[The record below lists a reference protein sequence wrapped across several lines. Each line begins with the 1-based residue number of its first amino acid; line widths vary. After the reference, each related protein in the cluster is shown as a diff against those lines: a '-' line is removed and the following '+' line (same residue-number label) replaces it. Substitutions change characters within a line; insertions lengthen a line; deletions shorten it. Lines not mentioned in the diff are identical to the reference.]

1 MWGMCCNSPRQASSW
16 KPATTANCASKWDFR
31 KFHPSVEWFLRVRS
45 LRSKSQTLC
54 GSILI
59 VFCVAFF
66 NSAGILCRVLFLL
79 VGPDIWPRTRL
90 WFYACLKSEGDVA
103 LCADTWLCSCP
114 PSALTVWKG
123 LFWALSLTAWHDP
136 VCPLEPCLWVA
147 QLTTC
152 LLEAIWLC
160 SLNSGQIGKQRK
172 SGFLVCRA
180 LLLHSEWN
188 LLCLLSRKGN

>member
-1 MWGMCCNSPRQASSW
+1 MCCNSPRQASSW

-114 PSALTVWKG
+114 PICSHCLERTFLSSLVNSVTWSGLSSGTLPLSCSIDYVSIGGDLTLLPELRPNWQAEEEWVLGLQNTSA
-123 LFWALSLTAWHDP
+123 ALWMKSL
-136 VCPLEPCLWVA
+136 V
-147 QLTTC
+147 
-152 LLEAIWLC
+152 
-160 SLNSGQIGKQRK
+160 SLKQKR
-172 SGFLVCRA
+172 
-180 LLLHSEWN
+180 
-188 LLCLLSRKGN
+188 